1 VAILGRGEAAEVPPG
16 GVAAVIQRPAEKPD
30 LAWTR
35 GTIAFN
41 NAPVRQVVAE
51 IGRWYDVDLRV
62 TDPAL
67 ADRHLTI
74 SFENEPLDT
83 LLKEIA
89 AALNARIE
97 RRGRALVLTAAPAA
111 AGFAPAHAARD
122 GSL

>member
-1 VAILGRGEAAEVPPG
+1 
-16 GVAAVIQRPAEKPD
+16 
-30 LAWTR
+30 
-35 GTIAFN
+35 
-41 NAPVRQVVAE
+41 VVAE
-51 IGRWYDVDLRV
+51 IGRWYDVDLQV
-62 TDPAL
+62 ADPAL

-97 RRGRALVLTAAPAA
+97 RRGRVLVLTAAPAA
-111 AGFAPAHAARD
+111 GAFSPARSARD